1 MHIAQIVN
9 QTTIEAD
16 RFDLRPVRR
25 SDAGLIALYAGDV
38 RVATH
43 TPNLPHPA
51 PPGMV
56 ETMIER
62 WMADDREEDAWV
74 IDGSKNN
81 LGEVLGIIALRRIER
96 AQSEITY
103 WIAPGFWN
111 TGLASD
117 AVREVVAAN
126 PHDAR
131 SLFASV
137 FQDNPASARVLTNIG
152 FQYIGDAE
160 VYSVARTANVAT
172 WTYILQ
178 LG

>member
-25 SDAGLIALYAGDV
+25 SDAGLIALYAGDA

-43 TPNLPHPA
+43 TPNLPYPA

-62 WMADDREEDAWV
+62 WMVDDREEDAWV

-81 LGEVLGIIALRRIER
+81 LSEVLGIIVLRRIER

-103 WIAPGFWN
+103 WIAPGFW
-111 TGLASD
+111 
-117 AVREVVAAN
+117 N

-160 VYSVARTANVAT
+160 VYAVARGATVAT